1 MIEKITWEGTYV
13 EDNWRASLCGA
24 HASFENPKKPV
35 LTEYWRWDPLE
46 PRHPLEPRPAA
57 TPLEDALERPLGDV
71 REMEP
76 KMDDG
81 LCYGP
86 GGPAKKRSQAEKYE
100 KTAKKTKAKQTTFPK
115 AKDAVVLKKPA
126 KVVLNMVK
134 KEAVFK
140 KPAQNMNIVKKP
152 SQNIMDTSE
161 DTSETDTDE
170 TPVVRKK
177 PAAEHQ

>member
-1 MIEKITWEGTYV
+1 MIEKRTWEGTYV

-46 PRHPLEPRPAA
+46 PRPAATPLEAAA

-126 KVVLNMVK
+126 KVVL
-134 KEAVFK
+134 K
-140 KPAQNMNIVKKP
+140 KPAQNMKIRKKP
-152 SQNIMDTSE
+152 SHNIMDTSE
-161 DTSETDTDE
+161 DISETDTDE
-170 TPVVRKK
+170 IPVVRKK